1 MKKEAILRVKIMG
14 YGSLKSNGSELRKNE
29 GKVTRVIVVER
40 KKNVPGTW
48 VLQLSCPKKRSR
60 GCKVLSP
67 LLIDMLTT
75 DGNRK
80 DAHS

>member
-1 MKKEAILRVKIMG
+1 MKKEAILGVKIMG

-48 VLQLSCPKKRSR
+48 VLQLSCPKK
-60 GCKVLSP
+60 GAAAAKF
-67 LLIDMLTT
+67 
-75 DGNRK
+75 
-80 DAHS
+80 